1 MDKNFNVY
9 FRDIIVAHVPREK
22 FSYPNGKKI
31 DNGRIEELAI
41 ISADGQ
47 RFILIDEFEQ
57 GIVRKMK
64 DHFLTDTAT
73 LRFSIKTPN
82 IVTMPQS
89 LINNEKII
97 KKINLIVTPMEF
109 KAGKMK
115 FEKLE
120 KQNAEIIEM
129 QYDEAI
135 EEYNEEQDRR
145 IKLRIANN
153 ERSIYNN
160 F

>member
-41 ISADGQ
+41 ISADGN
-47 RFILIDEFEQ
+47 RFILVNEFEE
-57 GIVRKMK
+57 GIVRNMK
-64 DHFLTDTAT
+64 DYFLTDTST
-73 LRFSIKTPN
+73 LRFIMHSPN
-82 IVTMPQS
+82 FVTLPQS
-89 LINNEKII
+89 PIKKDGIF

-109 KAGKMK
+109 KAGKIK
-115 FEKLE
+115 FENLE

-145 IKLRIANN
+145 IKLRIENN